1 VTTKTALPGPG
12 PGPRQ
17 LSYRIPHV
25 FIRRAPQHPAT
36 TSDIVIDCWSLGI
49 LFNDCRHCFLLTSDL
64 ERLFA
69 VRSCIAHHH
78 RGPTFTARLKT
89 STRSHATLHS
99 LSMDFAYSPHREPG
113 GTMHLPSPTHPHS
126 YRMEGTHF
134 SSIQQLR
141 HSLSRSPSKPSRFH
155 LRKSDSP
162 NGSPISPLALARA
175 FSPRHYKD
183 TNTPPSYP
191 ESPLF
196 HTPAPTTKK
205 RFTLR
210 RTAPFRSSPR
220 NRPNSKS
227 PRRVLAESTDQGN
240 ASPFSGR
247 RPSGE
252 ENIAMRRISDEYLEA
267 MGVDQKPAA
276 RFDIDDKPIKFEFAR
291 SRKDDAS
298 APGANCMVP
307 IKSSPLKRSDGVM
320 NLDSASRSGSP
331 IAKRRSLHGA
341 SAFGTTTTTTNF
353 DVFEQAS
360 TPRSSVDEPRPVQE
374 NEIGNGFSFSSPI
387 SGAHTPLRKA
397 ASLRKSTLSQRQFT
411 NTPRPKPMYD
421 GEFALPMEAASKSRN
436 RMSLDSTIGHSA
448 GTAQSPFRK
457 SGNFEP
463 QRSQYQP
470 FVRTNSGN
478 TQPHP
483 LSNALTQS
491 PSMSGMPTPAFVAPA
506 QPMAAPRHHNF
517 SRSLPIGTTRPPQP
531 EETLEFSDGSFA
543 TPAAYKMAKPNPAA
557 FMSTGLLSKKN
568 RNVDDLSSS
577 TMGTYV
583 MPDTPS
589 KRMSFPPA
597 LTETPFAKRTSHF
610 RNPSQPN
617 HEFGTPSTPFS
628 AHASKISSE
637 SFGKGVSIFGSFG
650 GNHQRRSSFASID
663 GDDITNSPTAN
674 RMTGMT
680 DSQSSCDETP
690 PTPTKQSDGSGRRSK
705 ESSLRRKTFR
715 QRTSLGTDTFAAPE
729 TPSIN
734 IPSTSNVQNG
744 KFSISLVASSTSNEG
759 LSPLCD
765 EPEFPAHDLSPSSM
779 IRSSARNRVRLRS
792 HRKGRPS
799 PFRRRAA
806 RSTLHPIPLNSAKP
820 SSPTVFGASSPRTP
834 NESFYPPDPS
844 NLSISGPRRGSLNFG
859 TSTNSN
865 SFPPATPTTPRD
877 SSNYFGPAKP
887 IVLGGLTKN
896 DIDTSLTSRFESVE
910 KMEKGGEFSLVYKV
924 KNPVGAR
931 SFTSPSAVSQVCIV
945 KKSKKPF
952 FGATDRAK
960 QMREVEILQHLRG
973 NEHIVSLFDH
983 WEFNNHLYMQMEY
996 CESGDLFTF
1005 LAKEGNS
1012 SRLDDFRIWKI
1023 MLDMALVSCFS
1034 QRS

>member
-1 VTTKTALPGPG
+1 
-12 PGPRQ
+12 
-17 LSYRIPHV
+17 
-25 FIRRAPQHPAT
+25 
-36 TSDIVIDCWSLGI
+36 
-49 LFNDCRHCFLLTSDL
+49 
-64 ERLFA
+64 
-69 VRSCIAHHH
+69 
-78 RGPTFTARLKT
+78 
-89 STRSHATLHS
+89 
-99 LSMDFAYSPHREPG
+99 
-113 GTMHLPSPTHPHS
+113 MHLPSPTHPHS
-126 YRMEGTHF
+126 YRMDGTHF

-162 NGSPISPLALARA
+162 NASSISPLALARA
-175 FSPRHYKD
+175 FSPRQYKD
-183 TNTPPSYP
+183 TNTTTACP
-191 ESPLF
+191 ESPLS
-196 HTPAPTTKK
+196 HTPATTKK

-227 PRRVLAESTDQGN
+227 PRRVLVDSTDQGN
-240 ASPFSGR
+240 ATPFSAR

-267 MGVDQKPAA
+267 MGADQKPAA

-291 SRKDDAS
+291 SRKEDAS
-298 APGANCMVP
+298 APGANCMIP

-331 IAKRRSLHGA
+331 IAKRRSLHGS
-341 SAFGTTTTTTNF
+341 SAFGPNF
-353 DVFEQAS
+353 DVFEQGS
-360 TPRSSVDEPRPVQE
+360 TPRSAVDEPRPAQE
-374 NEIGNGFSFSSPI
+374 SEVANGYSFSSPI

-411 NTPRPKPMYD
+411 NSPRPKPMYD

-436 RMSLDSTIGHSA
+436 RMSLDSSLGHSS
-448 GTAQSPFRK
+448 GTTQSPFRR

-470 FVRTNSGN
+470 FVRSNSGN
-478 TQPHP
+478 SQPHP

-491 PSMSGMPTPAFVAPA
+491 PSMSNMPSPAFVAPA
-506 QPMAAPRHHNF
+506 MPTAAPRNHHF

-531 EETLEFSDGSFA
+531 EETQEFTDGSFA

-568 RNVDDLSSS
+568 RNVDDLSGS

-597 LTETPFAKRTSHF
+597 LTETPLAKRTSHF
-610 RNPSQPN
+610 RNPSQPS

-637 SFGKGVSIFGSFG
+637 SFGKGVNIFGSFG

-680 DSQSSCDETP
+680 DSQSSCDEMP
-690 PTPTKQSDGSGRRSK
+690 PTPTKQNDGSGRRSK

-715 QRTSLGTDTFAAPE
+715 QRTSLGTDTFAAPD

-734 IPSTSNVQNG
+734 IPLATSVQNGEFSTSLVAYSTSNDG
-744 KFSISLVASSTSNEG
+744 PSSLREG
-759 LSPLCD
+759 PD
-765 EPEFPAHDLSPSSM
+765 FPARDLSLSSIARPSV
-779 IRSSARNRVRLRS
+779 RNRLWPQS
-792 HRKGRPS
+792 HKMGRPG

-806 RSTLHPIPLNSAKP
+806 RSTLPPIPLNTAKP
-820 SSPTVFGASSPRTP
+820 SSPIVFGASSPRTP

-844 NLSISGPRRGSLNFG
+844 NLSISGPRRGSLGFG
-859 TSTNSN
+859 TSTNGN
-865 SFPPATPTTPRD
+865 LFPPATPTTPRD
-877 SSNYFGPAKP
+877 SSSYFGTAKP

-910 KMEKGGEFSLVYKV
+910 KMDKGGEFSLVYKV
-924 KNPVGAR
+924 KNPVSAR
-931 SFTSPSAVSQVCIV
+931 SSFNSPSAASQVWAV

-952 FGATDRAK
+952 FGAADRAK
-960 QMREVEILQHLRG
+960 KMREVEILQQLRG
-973 NEHIVSLFDH
+973 NEHIVSLIDH

-1023 MLDMALVSCFS
+1023 MLEMASVSCPS
-1034 QRS
+1034 PLL